1 MIDIKNWRELQDD
14 ITTDSLWLSTTHT
27 KNRPLFIMPK
37 RDFLPKNDSNFHG
50 LFIPEIPYQF
60 IRRFLPQNGLIWDC
74 FGGSGTTYKVA
85 QYLNER
91 CILTDLHPTQNYII
105 EGDAINYKLDEKA
118 DLVFCHPPYHDIVVY
133 SDDPRDGSNQGSI
146 EKFLDW
152 MELVANNIY
161 DNTKRGSTIILVIG
175 NIYTDGE
182 EKTLGVWAKDRF
194 CKDKKFKCKAHIIK
208 DYGETKGTEGKN
220 YNLNY
225 VRQLRGGYNNFYG
238 DNIFILKRN

>member
-1 MIDIKNWRELQDD
+1 MIDIKNWRDLQDD
-14 ITTDSLWLSTTHT
+14 ITTDSLWISTTHT

-60 IRRFLPQNGLIWDC
+60 IRRFLPENGLIWDC

-152 MELVANNIY
+152 IELVANNIY
-161 DNTKRGSTIILVIG
+161 DNTKKGSTVILVVG

>member
-1 MIDIKNWRELQDD
+1 MIDIKNWRDLQND
-14 ITTDSLWLSTTHT
+14 ITTDSLWISSTST
-27 KNRPLFIMPK
+27 KNRPMFIIPH

-50 LFIPEIPYQF
+50 IFIPEIPYQF
-60 IRRFLPQNGLIWDC
+60 IRRFLPENGLIWDC
-74 FGGSGTTYKVA
+74 FGGSGTTHRVA
-85 QYLNER
+85 EYLNAR
-91 CILTDLHPTQNYII
+91 CILTDLHPAQYYII
-105 EGDAINYKLDEKA
+105 EGDAVNYTLNEKA
-118 DLVFCHPPYHDIVVY
+118 DLVFCHPPYHDIIKY
-133 SDDPRDGSNQGSI
+133 SDDPNDGSNQGSI
-146 EKFLDW
+146 DGFLDW
-152 MELVANNIY
+152 MEKVAINIK
-161 DNTKRGSTIILVIG
+161 DNTNPGAVVILVVG
-175 NIYTDGE
+175 NLYTDGE